1 MNQTKPLSNKAWLRL
16 ISYLL
21 AEVRGANKS
30 TRKAAIARIRKPW
43 KRLPIRKFKNLP
55 KWQPAFD

>member
-1 MNQTKPLSNKAWLRL
+1 MNQTKTLSNKARLRL

-30 TRKAAIARIRKPW
+30 TRKAAIARIRKRW
-43 KRLPIRKFKNLP
+43 EILLMRKFKNLP